1 MTSEDIAQFLKDYV
15 LAAQNA
21 KAAGV
26 DGIEV
31 HAANGYLL
39 DQFFQVIGL
48 VYVYHPMAVLTI
60 SVIAIQ

>member
-39 DQFFQVIGL
+39 DQFFQVFKL
-48 VYVYHPMAVLTI
+48 LTKNRF
-60 SVIAIQ
+60 